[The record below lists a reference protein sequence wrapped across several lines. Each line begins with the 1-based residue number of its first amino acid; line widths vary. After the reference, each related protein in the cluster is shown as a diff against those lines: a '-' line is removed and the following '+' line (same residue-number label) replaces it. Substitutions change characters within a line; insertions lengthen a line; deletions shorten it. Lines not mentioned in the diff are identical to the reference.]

1 MANSA
6 HIGSILELRR
16 NEFYCKQGL
25 PERPGPVQGA
35 EGLRRSCGIDEKVF
49 QPLGEES

>member
-1 MANSA
+1 MTNSA